1 MHAAHHLSTGVD
13 LIPRLSLY
21 RYASLAQRG
30 EISRHSAMELGL
42 KQGILD
48 VRWMLSALPQGLGL
62 PGVSVGGVTDSV
74 SSAPCC
80 L

>member
-1 MHAAHHLSTGVD
+1 MHAAYYLSTGVD

-30 EISRHSAMELGL
+30 EISRHSAVELDL

-48 VRWMLSALPQGLGL
+48 ARWMPSALPQGLGL
-62 PGVSVGGVTDSV
+62 PGVFVGRH
-74 SSAPCC
+74 
-80 L
+80 